1 MTGKIDHQAALIYT
15 MILASAADADMTDA
29 ELLQIG
35 EMVRHL
41 PAFAGFDQEELP
53 AVAAGCAEILGR
65 DGGLDEVIGMIR
77 DALPEKLRE
86 TAYALACEVTAADRV
101 IAQEELRLLELLRH
115 GLQVPRLSAAAI
127 ERAASA
133 RYASA

>member
-1 MTGKIDHQAALIYT
+1 
-15 MILASAADADMTDA
+15 
-29 ELLQIG
+29 
-35 EMVRHL
+35 
-41 PAFAGFDQEELP
+41 
-53 AVAAGCAEILGR
+53 
-65 DGGLDEVIGMIR
+65 MIR